1 MRQEANL
8 ETALSAK
15 LPPMTKTH
23 AHLQKE
29 NQVNISTVHWK
40 IVFSLLHIFQEIELR
55 EEGGGRKQSTEMHT
69 CAAAHFPWLLLRKLL
84 SA

>member
-1 MRQEANL
+1 
-8 ETALSAK
+8 
-15 LPPMTKTH
+15 MTKTH

-55 EEGGGRKQSTEMHT
+55 EEREGVNSQQKCTRVLQLIFHG
-69 CAAAHFPWLLLRKLL
+69 CF
-84 SA
+84 